1 MRRDSAQARPHGAAA
16 LHRRAGVR
24 TSPHGVRG
32 DSPGDVLVS
41 RNAGAFAIGV
51 SWGYH
56 HADALR
62 KAGADVV
69 IEDARELL
77 QFAVER

>member
-1 MRRDSAQARPHGAAA
+1 M
-16 LHRRAGVR
+16 
-24 TSPHGVRG
+24 G

>member
-24 TSPHGVRG
+24 TSTAYVG

>member
-1 MRRDSAQARPHGAAA
+1 MRRDSAQARPYGAVA
-16 LHRRAGVR
+16 LHRRAGAR
-24 TSPHGVRG
+24 TAYVG